1 MDDFVFNDEA
11 QENSHGFVL
20 LNGGGRFERFRAN
33 PVMLLQHDPGKVIGA
48 WKDLRQDGGRLI
60 ATPIYDE
67 EDPEAL
73 ACKRKVEKNFLKGCS
88 PGIIINA
95 IEVRTTP
102 DGREQ
107 LTVTDWTLCEGSIVS
122 IPSNAGALK
131 LYNQQGEAIPDNE
144 VKLSINELLKT
155 NTKKME
161 VIQLSVAALTAL
173 GLSNGADSTAISAAI
188 TALSAA
194 KETAEKEVEKY
205 KKEKVDNLVDLAIKE
220 GRITAD
226 AKADFTAL
234 ATANFDLAKRTIAAI
249 PAREM
254 LSGKITNTSAG
265 GVGIPSDREKWT
277 YLEWAKK
284 DPAGLQKLKVDNPT
298 AFEELK
304 KRIK

>member
-1 MDDFVFNDEA
+1 
-11 QENSHGFVL
+11 
-20 LNGGGRFERFRAN
+20 
-33 PVMLLQHDPGKVIGA
+33 
-48 WKDLRQDGGRLI
+48 
-60 ATPIYDE
+60 
-67 EDPEAL
+67 
-73 ACKRKVEKNFLKGCS
+73 
-88 PGIIINA
+88 
-95 IEVRTTP
+95 
-102 DGREQ
+102 
-107 LTVTDWTLCEGSIVS
+107 
-122 IPSNAGALK
+122 
-131 LYNQQGEAIPDNE
+131 
-144 VKLSINELLKT
+144 
-155 NTKKME
+155 ME

-205 KKEKVDNLVDLAIKE
+205 KKEKVDNLVALAIKE

-234 ATANFDLAKRTIAAI
+234 ATDNFALAKRTIAAI
-249 PAREM
+249 PARET

-265 GVGIPSDREKWT
+265 STGIPSDREKWT

-284 DPAGLQKLKVDNPT
+284 DPTGLQRLKVDNPT

>member
-226 AKADFTAL
+226 ATVSYTHL
-234 ATANFDLAKRTIAAI
+234 TL
-249 PAREM
+249 
-254 LSGKITNTSAG
+254 
-265 GVGIPSDREKWT
+265 
-277 YLEWAKK
+277 
-284 DPAGLQKLKVDNPT
+284 PT
-298 AFEELK
+298 T
-304 KRIK
+304 